1 MPAVLEAT
9 GRSPRTRRPA
19 DTTAIDSTPSP
30 PLVDAPE
37 PGEIGRRPEA
47 AALTGGLPG
56 GDPDP
61 GHPAKTALV
70 ERISSPS
77 ANSPVAVEQI
87 HAGTPYAAKHRAP
100 ETR

>member
-9 GRSPRTRRPA
+9 
-19 DTTAIDSTPSP
+19 DTTTIDSTPSP
-30 PLVDAPE
+30 PLADAPE

-47 AALTGGLPG
+47 AALTGGVPG

-77 ANSPVAVEQI
+77 ANPPVAVEQI
-87 HAGTPYAAKHRAP
+87 HAGTPYAAKHRAS